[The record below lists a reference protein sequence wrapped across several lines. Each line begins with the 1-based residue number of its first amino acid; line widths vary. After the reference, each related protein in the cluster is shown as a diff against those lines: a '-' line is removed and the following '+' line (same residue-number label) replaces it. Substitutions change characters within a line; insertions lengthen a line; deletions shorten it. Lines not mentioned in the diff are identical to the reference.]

1 MKKYKYWKDIV
12 EPMKKIIPLIMLA
25 SLSAL
30 ANPVKADIT
39 SRFASSVQLSVGG
52 AHTST
57 DRIGSSYAVSGSGV
71 DTSITPSGGS
81 AVADQVSSGAITS
94 GVYTPGV
101 VVAEQKTAG
110 SAFSFSQSYTQ
121 ADALPTSAATVGAI
135 NNFGSMSSTA
145 GGTVGSLAGTVS
157 SAHAFTGVAAGGAN
171 TSATSQFVTELSIR

>member
-1 MKKYKYWKDIV
+1 
-12 EPMKKIIPLIMLA
+12 MKKIIPLVMIA
-25 SLSAL
+25 SVVAL

-57 DRIGSSYAVSGSGV
+57 DRIGSSFAVSGSGV

-81 AVADQVSSGAITS
+81 AAADQVSSGVITS

-110 SAFSFSQSYTQ
+110 NAFSFSQSYTQ
-121 ADALPTSAATVGAI
+121 ADAVPTGAATVGA
-135 NNFGSMSSTA
+135 NPNFSSVTSYASGAKDTLAGTLTSASVIGITA
-145 GGTVGSLAGTVS
+145 GGAGTT
-157 SAHAFTGVAAGGAN
+157 ATG
-171 TSATSQFVTELSIR
+171 QFVSEITVID